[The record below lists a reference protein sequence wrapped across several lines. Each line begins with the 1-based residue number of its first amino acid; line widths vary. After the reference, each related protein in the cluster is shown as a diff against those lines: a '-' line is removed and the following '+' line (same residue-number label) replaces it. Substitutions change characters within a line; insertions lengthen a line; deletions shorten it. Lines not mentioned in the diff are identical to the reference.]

1 MFDLKG
7 KVALVTGATG
17 GIGGA
22 IAKALYSKGANVII
36 VGRNQERLAQL
47 KNDWGTNIHPM
58 TCDFFDRDQVNS
70 LVKNAEK
77 EFGDIDILVC
87 NAGITKDGLAIRM
100 NDADWE
106 QVININLTTTFQLN
120 RAAIKSMMRRR
131 YGRIINIS
139 SIIGLSGNVGQANY
153 SASKAGIIAMTKSLA
168 LESASRGITVNSVA
182 PGYIDTPMTQVLK
195 DEVKAAIV
203 DRVPTK
209 RIGTPEDI
217 ANAVLFLASDESSY
231 ITGHTLSV
239 NGGMLMS

>member
-1 MFDLKG
+1 
-7 KVALVTGATG
+7 
-17 GIGGA
+17 
-22 IAKALYSKGANVII
+22 
-36 VGRNQERLAQL
+36 
-47 KNDWGTNIHPM
+47 
-58 TCDFFDRDQVNS
+58 
-70 LVKNAEK
+70 
-77 EFGDIDILVC
+77 
-87 NAGITKDGLAIRM
+87 
-100 NDADWE
+100 
-106 QVININLTTTFQLN
+106 
-120 RAAIKSMMRRR
+120 MMRRR